1 MRRLA
6 AFFVIASLVFATSA
20 FAATGVSWKVG
31 TNKTVTIKKGG
42 SVKWTWADS
51 APHNVQGPGFK
62 SKTVGKK
69 GFTYTHKFGKKGTF
83 KVICIVH
90 SSMKTTVKVK

>member
-6 AFFVIASLVFATSA
+6 ALLVIASLVFAASA

-31 TNKTVTIKKGG
+31 TSKTVTIKKGG

-51 APHNVQGPGFK
+51 APHNVQGSGIK
-62 SKTVGKK
+62 SKVVAGRGHT
-69 GFTYTHKFGKKGTF
+69 FTHRFGKKGTF
-83 KVICIVH
+83 RFTCVVH
-90 SSMKTTVKVK
+90 SSMKTKVVVK